1 MRSISRPGFFLS
13 ATTMAVLAALAGCA
27 NQATSNAKAP
37 MPAAVTSVAS
47 VEFSDTP
54 APAATDPD
62 NMARTYTSSVAKVT
76 YKDGSIKTYP
86 LAFNTLFSAQDKINE
101 VKGVK
106 HPAGQLFDAKM
117 QPLKDPLGQPLVAE
131 TPDANSLL
139 AVGDKLFMVTHFE
152 YDWLLS
158 DKTEARKAKGWYS
171 RSPMGMTL
179 TELKQAKD
187 GQLSVAKQNP
197 VDFSGVDGLWIAC
210 AGSQTPWNTHL
221 GSEED
226 YDLQYN
232 PLTKNAV
239 KLQAGLKAMSAQY
252 LGGKPAN
259 PYHYGYIPEVEVRA
273 TGKTLVSKHY
283 AMGRGT
289 WELARLA
296 PDGKTAYLGDD
307 GTYGLMMMYVG
318 DAWGSLDSGS
328 LYAAKWNQ
336 TSDQSGGRA
345 NLSWIK
351 MGHATSNEVK
361 QLADTHS
368 FADIFDAA
376 QPEGNACPASYT
388 RIRAGSKEDE
398 CLKIKPGKE
407 KAAAFLESR
416 RMAALMGATTEFTKY
431 EGVAIN
437 AADKK
442 VYLAMSAIRDS
453 MTSDK
458 SEPADHI
465 RVAANEAGATYTAD
479 LAGGQ
484 RDQNGNVIASDFV
497 ATKVYV
503 EPALLGLPLA
513 APDAKGNTAD
523 ENRIAQPDNLFY
535 SEKMR
540 TLFIGED
547 SLIHTNNYLW
557 AYNVDT
563 KKLTR
568 ILSAAAGAENTG
580 LQVLDNLHGHAY
592 IMANNQHWGDFAKT
606 VPADLAKQLKDR
618 IDVFHA
624 PVGYLG
630 GMPAIK

>member
-1 MRSISRPGFFLS
+1 M
-13 ATTMAVLAALAGCA
+13 ATTYSASLA
-27 NQATSNAKAP
+27 K
-37 MPAAVTSVAS
+37 M
-47 VEFSDTP
+47 
-54 APAATDPD
+54 
-62 NMARTYTSSVAKVT
+62 TYR
-76 YKDGSIKTYP
+76 DGSVKTYP
-86 LAFNTLFSAQDKINE
+86 LAYHTLFSVQDKIND
-101 VKGVK
+101 VRGVK
-106 HPAGQLFDAKM
+106 HPAGQLFDARM
-117 QPLKDPLGQPLVAE
+117 QPLKDPKGQSLVAE

-139 AVGDKLFMVTHFE
+139 AVGDKLFMVTHYE

-171 RSPMGMTL
+171 RAPMSMTL

-187 GQLSVAKQNP
+187 GKLSVVKQNP
-197 VDFSGVDGLWIAC
+197 IDFSGVDGLWIAC

-232 PLTKNAV
+232 PLTKNAG
-239 KLQAGLKAMSAQY
+239 KLQAGLKTMSEQY
-252 LGGKPAN
+252 LGGKSAN
-259 PYHYGYIPEVEVRA
+259 PYHYGYIPEVDVRA

-307 GTYGLMMMYVG
+307 GTYGLMLMYVG
-318 DAWGSLDSGS
+318 DAWGNLDSGN

-336 TSDQSGGRA
+336 TSDQGGGA
-345 NLSWIK
+345 ATLSWIHL
-351 MGHATSNEVK
+351 GHATSDEVK
-361 QLADTHS
+361 RLADTHT
-368 FADIFDAA
+368 FTDIFDVAK
-376 QPEGNACPASYT
+376 PEGKTCPAGLT

-398 CLKIKPGKE
+398 CLRVKPGKE
-407 KAAAFLESR
+407 KAAAFLETR

-442 VYLAMSAIRDS
+442 LYMAMSAIRDS
-453 MTSDK
+453 MKDGK
-458 SEPADHI
+458 DEPANHI
-465 RVAANEAGATYTAD
+465 RLPQVEAGATYTAD

-484 RDQNGNVIASDFV
+484 RDHNGALIASDFV
-497 ATKVYV
+497 ATKMYV
-503 EPALLGLPLA
+503 EPALLGVDLPKA
-513 APDAKGNTAD
+513 DAKGNMAD
-523 ENRIAQPDNLFY
+523 DDRIAQPDNLFY
-535 SEKMR
+535 SEGMR

-547 SLIHTNNYLW
+547 SLVHTNNYLW

-563 KKLTR
+563 KKLSR
-568 ILSAAAGAENTG
+568 ILTSAAGAENTG

-592 IMANNQHWGDFAKT
+592 IMANNQHWGDLPKT
-606 VPADLAKQLKDR
+606 VPAELAKQLKDR

-630 GMPAIK
+630 GLPAVR

>member
-1 MRSISRPGFFLS
+1 MPSISRPGFFLS
-13 ATTMAVLAALAGCA
+13 TTAVAVLAALAGCA
-27 NQATSNAKAP
+27 NQATTAAKTP
-37 MPAAVTSVAS
+37 TPTTVVS
-47 VEFSDTP
+47 VEFTNTP
-54 APAATDPD
+54 APSATDPD
-62 NMARTYTSSVAKVT
+62 KMARTYTSSVAKVT
-76 YKDGSIKTYP
+76 YGDGSVKTYP
-86 LAFNTLFSAQDKINE
+86 LAFNTLFSVQDKINE

-117 QPLKDPLGQPLVAE
+117 QPLKDPMGQPLVAE

-139 AVGDKLFMVTHFE
+139 AVGDKLFMVTHYE
-152 YDWLLS
+152 YDWVLA
-158 DKTEARKAKGWYS
+158 DKTVASKAKGWYA

-187 GQLSVAKQNP
+187 GTLNVIKQSP
-197 VDFSGVDGLWIAC
+197 IDFSGVEGLWIPC

-226 YDLQYN
+226 YDLQFS
-232 PLTKNAV
+232 PLTKNAG
-239 KLQAGLKAMSAQY
+239 KLQASLKAMSAQY

-259 PYHYGYIPEVEVRA
+259 PYHYGYIPEVDVRTA
-273 TGKTLVSKHY
+273 GKTLVSKHY

-307 GTYGLMMMYVG
+307 GTYGLMLMYVG
-318 DAWGSLDSGS
+318 DAWGNLDSGS

-336 TSDQSGGRA
+336 TSDQGGGKA
-345 NLSWIK
+345 NLNWVK
-351 MGHATSNEVK
+351 LGHATSDEVK
-361 QLADTHS
+361 KLANTHS
-368 FADIFDAA
+368 FTDIFDAA
-376 QPEGNACPASYT
+376 KPEGNACPASYT

-398 CLKIKPGKE
+398 CLKVKPGKE
-407 KAAAFLESR
+407 KAAAFLETR
-416 RMAALMGATTEFTKY
+416 RMATLMGATTEFTKY

-442 VYLAMSAIRDS
+442 LYLAMSAVRDS
-453 MTSDK
+453 MTSAK
-458 SEPADHI
+458 GEPADHI
-465 RVAANEAGATYTAD
+465 RLPANEAGATYTAD
-479 LAGGQ
+479 LASGQ
-484 RDQNGNVIASDFV
+484 RDQHGSVIASDFV
-497 ATKVYV
+497 ATKIYV

-513 APDAKGNTAD
+513 TPDAKGNTAD
-523 ENRIAQPDNLFY
+523 DNHIAQPDNLFY

-540 TLFIGED
+540 TLFVGED

-557 AYNVDT
+557 AYNLDT

-580 LQVLDNLHGHAY
+580 LQVLDDLHGHAY

-606 VPADLAKQLKDR
+606 VPAELAKQLKDR

-630 GMPAIK
+630 GLPAIK

>member
-1 MRSISRPGFFLS
+1 MQRISHFSFHLS
-13 ATTMAVLAALAGCA
+13 TLALAAATLAGCA
-27 NQATSNAKAP
+27 NPANHAVKAT
-37 MPAAVTSVAS
+37 TGSVAS
-47 VEFSDTP
+47 VEFTDTP

-62 NMARTYTSSVAKVT
+62 KMARTYTSSVAKVT
-76 YKDGSIKTYP
+76 YADGSVKTYP
-86 LAFNTLFSAQDKINE
+86 LQFNTLFSVADKINE

-117 QPLKDPLGQPLVAE
+117 QAIKDPMGQPLVAE

-139 AVGDKLFMVTHFE
+139 KVGDKLFMVTHYE

-158 DKTEARKAKGWYS
+158 DKSVANKAKGWHS

-179 TELKQAKD
+179 TELQQAKD
-187 GQLSVAKQNP
+187 GKLSVVKQSP

-232 PLTKNAV
+232 PSTKNAP
-239 KLQAGLKAMSAQY
+239 KIAAGLKAMSDQY
-252 LGGKPAN
+252 LGGKVAN
-259 PYHYGYIPEVEVRA
+259 PYHYGYIPEVDVRA
-273 TGKTLVSKHY
+273 TGKTVVSKHY

-307 GTYGLMMMYVG
+307 GTYGLMAMYVG
-318 DAWGSLDSGS
+318 DAWGNLDSGNI
-328 LYAAKWNQ
+328 YAAKWMQ
-336 TSDQSGGRA
+336 TSDQGGGKA

-351 MGHATSNEVK
+351 LGHATSDEVK
-361 QLADTHS
+361 KLADTHT
-368 FADIFDAA
+368 FTDIFDVAT
-376 QPEGNACPASYT
+376 PNAGSCPAGFSL
-388 RIRAGSKEDE
+388 IRSGSKEDE
-398 CLKIKPGKE
+398 CLKLKPGKE
-407 KAAAFLESR
+407 KAAAFLETR

-437 AADKK
+437 AKDKK
-442 VYLAMSAIRDS
+442 LYMAMSAIRDS
-453 MTSDK
+453 MKDGK
-458 SEPADHI
+458 DEPANHI
-465 RVAANEAGATYTAD
+465 RVPQVEAGATYTAD
-479 LAGGQ
+479 LSGGQ

-497 ATKVYV
+497 ATKMYV
-503 EPALLGLPLA
+503 EPALLGIDLPS
-513 APDAKGNTAD
+513 PDAKGNTAD
-523 ENRIAQPDNLFY
+523 DNFIAQPDNLFY
-535 SEKMR
+535 SEGMR

-547 SLIHTNNYLW
+547 SLVHTNNYLW

-563 KKLTR
+563 KKLSR
-568 ILSAAAGAENTG
+568 ILTSAAGAENTG
-580 LQVLDNLHGHAY
+580 LQVLDNLDGHAY
-592 IMANNQHWGDFAKT
+592 IMANNQHLGDFAET
-606 VPADLAKQLKDR
+606 VPTELAKQLKDR

-630 GMPAIK
+630 GLPAIK